1 MLNVS
6 NQRSGKDRQVR
17 PVALFEQRDSRW
29 EEQRDG
35 QMCENVQDICLLE
48 QTTCGERE
56 KNSKRSI
63 CSGSGVR
70 FVAV

>member
-1 MLNVS
+1 
-6 NQRSGKDRQVR
+6 
-17 PVALFEQRDSRW
+17 
-29 EEQRDG
+29 
-35 QMCENVQDICLLE
+35 MCENVQDICILE